1 MLKNRTFPSSP
12 GDVVLLRSAPS
23 PTKGNARID
32 PPGANGRRRAA
43 LGADEDSSSGSE
55 TSETDLW
62 YGLVKYFYEQDDEDA
77 DLQVHVVW

>member
-1 MLKNRTFPSSP
+1 MLKHSAFPSP

-32 PPGANGRRRAA
+32 PSEANDKRAEA
-43 LGADEDSSSGSE
+43 NKGISSVSE
-55 TSETDLW
+55 VSEVDLW
-62 YGLVKYFYEQDDEDA
+62 YGLVKYFYDEDDDEEA